1 MPTLRISVLAV
12 LLVAA
17 PALLMAQPFLVSDP
31 YPAKEVQPTKFVV
44 TIGGKSVDVV
54 PQKNTDGSSF
64 LKYDLAQL
72 PDGLHTVKVKAV
84 NSALKQESPEMSL
97 SLQKTGSNVTRA
109 KDESEKIAPSRT
121 FPGYAGCPRC
131 GRSGSG

>member
-1 MPTLRISVLAV
+1 MGTFRTIVLAV
-12 LLVAA
+12 FLMATAGAV
-17 PALLMAQPFLVSDP
+17 MAQPFLVSDP

-44 TIGGKSVDVV
+44 TVGGKSFDVV
-54 PQKNTDGSSF
+54 PEKNPDGSSY
-64 LKYDLAQL
+64 LKYDLSQL

-84 NSALKQESPEMSL
+84 NSTLKQESPEMSL

-121 FPGYAGCPRC
+121 FPGYIRP
-131 GRSGSG
+131 